1 MTSPDLSTHRLFG
14 WRDKSTWQFLL
25 LLAVIGFSTW
35 MISHMREVVNPSR
48 ESETGKIVKTK
59 EIEAEQSPRDDLP
72 KPRERPF
79 TGYNVSNNAL
89 PDTARESYQEA
100 CAVLRRAI
108 SSNSTT
114 LLSDCVRH
122 PSITMMRVRSMS
134 PSRQVVPA
142 LPLIIGPQFGITG
155 DLLLT
160 TIRLANGNDRAVV
173 LEKTA
178 EGYKLDWESFS
189 GWCETDFDG
198 LQTHVGMKVHPK
210 LMRVRCQPTSARAPF
225 PEQNGISIVISHPAE
240 TETLSTFV
248 PEEVL
253 QRSPA
258 GAELRNSS
266 GGPFILLIK
275 PDRDTIQHGWVKAEE
290 IICSGWV
297 TDH

>member
-1 MTSPDLSTHRLFG
+1 MTSPDLSTHSLFG
-14 WRDKSTWQFLL
+14 WRYKSTWPFLL
-25 LLAVIGFSTW
+25 LLAVIGFSAW
-35 MISHMREVVNPSR
+35 MINHMREVVNPSR

-79 TGYNVSNNAL
+79 TGYNKSNKAL

-108 SSNSTT
+108 SSNSSA

-122 PSITMMRVRSMS
+122 PSVTMIRVRSMS

-173 LEKTA
+173 LERTS
-178 EGYKLDWESFS
+178 EGYKLDWESFT
-189 GWCETDFDG
+189 GWCETNFDG
-198 LQTHVGMKVHPK
+198 LQTQVGMKVHPS
-210 LMRVRCQPTSARAPF
+210 LMRVHCHPTSARAPF
-225 PEQNGISIVISHPAE
+225 PELKGFTIEISHPAE
-240 TETLSTFV
+240 AETLRAFV
-248 PEEVL
+248 SEEAL
-253 QRSPA
+253 RRSPA
-258 GAELRNSS
+258 GAELKNSS
-266 GGPFILLIK
+266 DGPFTLLIK
-275 PDRDTIQHGWVKAEE
+275 PDRDTIQHGWVKVEE
-290 IICSGWV
+290 VICSGWV

>member
-25 LLAVIGFSTW
+25 LVAVIGFSAW
-35 MISHMREVVNPSR
+35 MISHMREVVNPSP
-48 ESETGKIVKTK
+48 ENETSKMMKTK
-59 EIEAEQSPRDDLP
+59 VIEAEQEPSEALP

-79 TGYNVSNNAL
+79 LGYDESKKAL
-89 PDTARESYQEA
+89 PDSARESYQEA

-108 SSNSTT
+108 GSNSSA

-122 PSITMMRVRSMS
+122 PSVTMIRVRSMS
-134 PSRQVVPA
+134 PSRQVVLA

-173 LEKTA
+173 LEKTS
-178 EGYKLDWESFS
+178 EGYKLDWESFA

-225 PEQNGISIVISHPAE
+225 PELKGISIVISHPAE
-240 TETLSTFV
+240 TETLSAFV
-248 PEEVL
+248 PEEAL

-258 GAELRNSS
+258 GAELKNSS
-266 GGPFILLIK
+266 DGPFTLLIK
-275 PDRDTIQHGWVKAEE
+275 PDRDTIQHGWVKVEE
-290 IICSGWV
+290 VICSGWV
-297 TDH
+297 TDR

>member
-1 MTSPDLSTHRLFG
+1 MTSPDLSPHSLFG

-79 TGYNVSNNAL
+79 TGYNVSNNSL
-89 PDTARESYQEA
+89 PDSARESYQEA

-108 SSNSTT
+108 GSNSPA
-114 LLSDCVRH
+114 LLSDCIRH
-122 PSITMMRVRSMS
+122 PSITMMRVRSLS
-134 PSRQVVPA
+134 PSRQVVLA

-173 LEKTA
+173 LEKTS
-178 EGYKLDWESFS
+178 EGYKLDWESFI

-210 LMRVRCQPTSARAPF
+210 LMRVRCQPTSALAPF
-225 PEQNGISIVISHPAE
+225 PELKGISIEISHPAE
-240 TETLSTFV
+240 AKTLRAFAS
-248 PEEVL
+248 EEAL
-253 QRSPA
+253 RRSPA
-258 GAELRNSS
+258 GAELKNSS
-266 GGPFILLIK
+266 DGPFTLLIK
-275 PDRDTIQHGWVKAEE
+275 PDRDTIQHGWVRVEE

-297 TDH
+297 TDR

>member
-1 MTSPDLSTHRLFG
+1 MNSPNLSSHRMFS
-14 WRDKSTWQFLL
+14 WRDNSTWQLL
-25 LLAVIGFSTW
+25 LLLVVIGFSAW
-35 MISHMREVVNPSR
+35 MISHMREAVNPSP
-48 ESETGKIVKTK
+48 ESETSKMVKTK
-59 EIEAEQSPRDDLP
+59 VIEAQQAPSEALP
-72 KPRERPF
+72 KPRVRPF
-79 TGYNVSNNAL
+79 LGYDESKNAL
-89 PDTARESYQEA
+89 PDSARESYQEA

-108 SSNSTT
+108 GSNSPS
-114 LLSDCVRH
+114 LLLDCIRH
-122 PSITMMRVRSMS
+122 PSTTKMRVRSLS

-178 EGYKLDWESFS
+178 EGYKLDWESYT

-210 LMRVRCQPTSARAPF
+210 LMRVRCQPTSASAPF
-225 PEQNGISIVISHPAE
+225 SEQKGISIVISHPAE
-240 TETLSTFV
+240 TETLNAFV

-253 QRSPA
+253 RRSPA
-258 GAELRNSS
+258 GSEIKDSS
-266 GGPFILLIK
+266 GGPFTLLIK
-275 PDRDTIQHGWVKAEE
+275 PDRDTIQHGWVMVEE

-297 TDH
+297 TDR